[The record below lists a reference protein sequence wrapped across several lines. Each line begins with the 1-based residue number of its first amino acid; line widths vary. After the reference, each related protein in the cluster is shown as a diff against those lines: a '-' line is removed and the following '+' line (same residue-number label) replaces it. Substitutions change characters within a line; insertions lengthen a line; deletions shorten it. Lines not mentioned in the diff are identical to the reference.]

1 MRFFEEIDQNK
12 YVPQRSNVVFRI
24 GYEPFTLV
32 VRLIFIC
39 IFLGVVFVTPAV
51 SPREKVD
58 KSWLISFCIVMM
70 IYFTCLHAFAYFPT
84 ALFGNFPHCLE
95 SAMNMSSSDGMH
107 SNTQPNQ
114 RSYAY
119 CTALLAFLL
128 VIWPLM
134 TFAFLIKQGFD
145 PYEDLTEK
153 ECNVKGGTFSPML
166 WCGRTVCHFILTFL
180 TAYLLAL
187 WATVIIV
194 RNVQKNGDKVWIAQK
209 IGSMPF
215 GSIFFQEGLYF
226 DCGIC
231 L

>member
-107 SNTQPNQ
+107 NNSPNQ
-114 RSYAY
+114 RSHAY
-119 CTALLAFLL
+119 CTAFLAFLL

-145 PYEDLTEK
+145 PYEDLTKK
-153 ECNVKGGTFSPML
+153 EWTVAGGTFSPML

-180 TAYLLAL
+180 TVYLLAL
-187 WATVIIV
+187 WGTVIIV